1 MVRVSERTGLV
12 VEGAFA
18 SVKWVADR
26 GHWNATGAPKVE
38 EELSGVTGDQ
48 EVPGMVG
55 GRAEGPG
62 ETEDSTEGSR
72 GWEAPGAPRN
82 GPSGSNRDEDEVWVA
97 GRPGVAVSTL
107 DRFVLKISCRSWNMG
122 LAGDADGGPRQELQL
137 TGTSVSPRGL
147 RAALTRSP

>member
-1 MVRVSERTGLV
+1 MVRVSERSGLG

-26 GHWNATGAPKVE
+26 GLWNATGAPKVE
-38 EELSGVTGDQ
+38 EELSWVTGDQ
-48 EVPGMVG
+48 EVPEMVG
-55 GRAEGPG
+55 GRVEGPG

-82 GPSGSNRDEDEVWVA
+82 GPSGSRGEDEVRA
-97 GRPGVAVSTL
+97 ASGPGDAVCTL
-107 DRFVLKISCRSWNMG
+107 DRFVLRISCRSWNMG
-122 LAGDADGGPRQELQL
+122 LAGDADGDPWQELQL